1 MGQSPVEQAQ
11 RFEALEKSEA
21 LMKIFD
27 MQIRRDM
34 DYVRAR
40 EYWSRCIQYLPIATL
55 VEALARLSS
64 GRYQMTPRNQCHCC
78 RHRN

>member
-40 EYWSRCIQYLPIATL
+40 EYWGKSIQDLPIGTL

-64 GRYQMTPRNQCHCC
+64 GRYQMTPSGRCHCC
-78 RHRN
+78 RHRH